1 MYKYEGLHVLE
12 VLRTHE
18 IELWLRND
26 RIPENRRMIE
36 YWIKAV
42 NDKAAESLAMWDDVV
57 FLYAIEMQRFLKE
70 VEDRWKL

>member
-26 RIPENRRMIE
+26 RTPENRRMIE
-36 YWIKAV
+36 Y
-42 NDKAAESLAMWDDVV
+42 
-57 FLYAIEMQRFLKE
+57 
-70 VEDRWKL
+70 